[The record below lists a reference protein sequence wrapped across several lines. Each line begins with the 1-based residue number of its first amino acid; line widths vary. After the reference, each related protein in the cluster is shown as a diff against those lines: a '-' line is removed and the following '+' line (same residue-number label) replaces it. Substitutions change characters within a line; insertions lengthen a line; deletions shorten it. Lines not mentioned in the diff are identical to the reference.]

1 MDQKMLVRIGPNLEL
16 RLEQCLYQHISGSIA
31 YCSLVLKLAI
41 LWILMIFPKQSR
53 EYNEQCLYQRISGSI
68 THSSLVL
75 KLVIVG
81 NRRGLGE
88 ICAFH
93 LSYFQ
98 RLQF

>member
-1 MDQKMLVRIGPNLEL
+1 MLVRIDPILEL
-16 RLEQCLYQHISGSIA
+16 SLEQCLYQHISGSIA
-31 YCSLVLKLAI
+31 YSSRVLKLAVV
-41 LWILMIFPKQSR
+41 WILMIFPKQSR
-53 EYNEQCLYQRISGSI
+53 EYIEQCLYQLISGSI
-68 THSSLVL
+68 TYSSLVL

-81 NRRGLGE
+81 NLRGLGE